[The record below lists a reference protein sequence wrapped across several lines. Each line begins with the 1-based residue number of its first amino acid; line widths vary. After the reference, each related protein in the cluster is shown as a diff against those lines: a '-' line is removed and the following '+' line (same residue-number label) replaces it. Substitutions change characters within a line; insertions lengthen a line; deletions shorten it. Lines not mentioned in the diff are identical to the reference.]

1 VVEESRYVPAW
12 QMQEESGAR
21 KDWGG
26 QEVHW
31 VGVVAQVRQVEWQR
45 KDSQRSVA
53 VLSVWEGGQ
62 VQVPRE
68 VRMKEA
74 GQVVHSEEEGPVH
87 SRQVE
92 WQGAQMPVGA
102 M

>member
-31 VGVVAQVRQVEWQR
+31 VGVVAQVRQVGWQR

-53 VLSVWEGGQ
+53 ELSVWVGGQ

-68 VRMKEA
+68 VSMKEA
-74 GQVVHSEEEGPVH
+74 GQVVHSEEEGPEH
-87 SRQVE
+87 S
-92 WQGAQMPVGA
+92 
-102 M
+102 